1 MEKHRVVKI
10 EERLDAENASVFKEK
25 IEKLINTEESEIILD
40 FSNTKFID
48 SIGLGS
54 LVSMLKQTA
63 NKKISIVLC
72 SLSPQVRQIFELT
85 KLYRLFEIFDSMEEA
100 ERAM

>member
-1 MEKHRVVKI
+1 MEKHRIIKI

-25 IEKLINTEESEIILD
+25 IEKLINTGEAGIVLD

-54 LVSMLKQTA
+54 LVSILKQTA
-63 NKKISIVLC
+63 NKKMSIMLC

-85 KLYRLFEIFDSMEEA
+85 KLYRLFEIFDSLEEA